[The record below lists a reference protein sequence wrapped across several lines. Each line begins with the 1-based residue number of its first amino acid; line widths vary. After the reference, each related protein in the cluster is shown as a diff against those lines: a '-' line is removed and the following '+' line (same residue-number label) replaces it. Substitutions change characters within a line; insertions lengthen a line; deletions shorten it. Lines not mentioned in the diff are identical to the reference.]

1 MFARSSQANSSASAQ
16 QSCRTTR
23 LLTQGR
29 AVLLALLLLTLGACS
44 SAQSLPASTTG
55 GPALSSGAAIDA
67 GRAMLP
73 SSPRTALRTVPW
85 NELPIQAKQT
95 LCLIASRG
103 PFPYPRDGVTFGNYE
118 RRLPDQPS
126 GYYHEYTV
134 PTPGS
139 ADRGARRVIVGADES
154 FFYTADHYATLVE
167 ILR

>member
-103 PFPYPRDGVTFGNYE
+103 PFPYPRDGVTRYPDDPANSFGQH
-118 RRLPDQPS
+118 QPVNDCKII
-126 GYYHEYTV
+126 ENAF
-134 PTPGS
+134 TP
-139 ADRGARRVIVGADES
+139 VQ
-154 FFYTADHYATLVE
+154 
-167 ILR
+167 